1 MGLKIMPNSDGTLR
15 PTWYGRIS
23 VKGQKRTTNLNIPI
37 AGTIPIDQSGKVR
50 LTAKGDEAFERS
62 RKAAQKAFAAWRREA
77 QKDPAELQRKA
88 YKARTG
94 EDLGGLPLSK
104 LYDNWK
110 NLIRDKSPTET
121 WHGVVQ
127 TWISSFV
134 KFCAEEAKKR
144 KTKCE
149 TVNDVTPEIASG
161 WYEELK
167 ANFAWKTV
175 KSKKNLISGIFAR
188 LQATGL
194 ARINPFATIQSR
206 GGGSDKNR
214 KVSRKALTVEEL
226 EKVLECAKA
235 DAEIYPLVVAAACT
249 GMRLGDVCNLKWA
262 DVDLAQGLITCVT
275 AKTGVR
281 VTIPILG
288 RLNDVLSELS
298 PDESSYVFPA
308 AQSQYARNKGKLIRD
323 VKPLFARA
331 VIGEGEVPVRDETG
345 RPRRELAEVIDG
357 AGFTDLKRNRLVEVY
372 RRFKAGRRSSE
383 IAAELGIGRPQV
395 SMALRDIE
403 KLTGEALRPMAA
415 MKARADTRLDL
426 IEKTRQEREVG
437 QRAACIYGW
446 HSFRHTFVVLALKAG
461 VPVEDVRLIV
471 GHGEAETTIS
481 NYYNPETKHAVES
494 LKKGMEGNILDG
506 KKKGKKRVAAPALP
520 SPAPS
525 PAKTMEE
532 RLDELKALFDHGRI
546 TEAVYERKQTEILAS
561 L

>member
-1 MGLKIMPNSDGTLR
+1 MGLIIKNGKGGSFR

-23 VKGQKRTTNLNIPI
+23 VEGKQRETNLDVEIL
-37 AGTIPIDQSGKVR
+37 GTIPVDSSGKVK
-50 LTAKGDEAFERS
+50 LTAKGDEDFERS
-62 RKAAQKAFAAWRREA
+62 RKAALKAFATWRREV

-134 KFCAEEAKKR
+134 KFCQDEAKKR
-144 KTKCE
+144 KAKCE
-149 TVNDVTPEIASG
+149 TVNDVTPEIAAA
-161 WYEELK
+161 WYENLK

-194 ARINPFATIQSR
+194 ARINPFATIQAR

-226 EKVLECAKA
+226 EKVLDCAKA
-235 DAEIYPLVVAAACT
+235 DAELYPLVVAAACT
-249 GMRLGDVCNLKWA
+249 GMRLGDVCNLQWA
-262 DVDLAQGLITCVT
+262 DVDMGQGLITCVT

-288 RLNDVLSELS
+288 RLNEVLSKLHHDA
-298 PDESSYVFPA
+298 PFVFPA
-308 AQSQYARNKGKLIRD
+308 AQAQYARNKDKLIRD

-331 VIGEGEVPVRDETG
+331 VIGEGEQPAEAEASEKPT
-345 RPRRELAEVIDG
+345 RELAEVIDA
-357 AGFTDLKRNRLVEVY
+357 AGFTEYKRNRLMQVY
-372 RRFKAGRRSSE
+372 TSFKSGKRCSD
-383 IAAELGIGRPQV
+383 IAAALQVARSQV
-395 SMALRDIE
+395 SMDLREIE
-403 KLTGEALRPMAA
+403 KLTGETLRPMASK
-415 MKARADTRLDL
+415 KAHGKTRLDL
-426 IEKTRQEREVG
+426 IEKTRQEREIG
-437 QRAACIYGW
+437 QRAACLYGW

-481 NYYNPETKHAVES
+481 NYYNPEREHALES
-494 LKKGMEGNILDG
+494 LKKGMEGNVLDG
-506 KKKGKKRVAAPALP
+506 RKKGKKHVAATA
-520 SPAPS
+520 PAPA
-525 PAKTMEE
+525 PGKTTKE
-532 RLDELKALFDHGRI
+532 RLDELKALFEDGLI
-546 TEAVYERKQTEILAS
+546 TEAVYEKKQSEILAS

>member
-1 MGLKIMPNSDGTLR
+1 MGLKIMPNSDGTFR
-15 PTWYGRIS
+15 STWYGRLS
-23 VKGQKRTTNLNIPI
+23 VKGQKKTTNLNVPI
-37 AGTIPIDQSGKVR
+37 AGTIPVDKSGKAR
-50 LTAKGDEAFERS
+50 LTAKGDQAFEKS

-134 KFCAEEAKKR
+134 RFCQGEAQKR
-144 KTKCE
+144 HKKCE
-149 TVNDVTPEIASG
+149 TVNDVTPEIASA
-161 WYEELK
+161 WYEDLK

-194 ARINPFATIQSR
+194 ARINPFATIQAR

-226 EKVLECAKA
+226 EKVLECAKD
-235 DAEIYPLVVAAACT
+235 DALYPLVVAAACT

-262 DVDLAQGLITCVT
+262 DVDLKQGLITCVT
-275 AKTGVR
+275 AKTSVR

-288 RLNDVLSELS
+288 RLNDVLSKLS
-298 PDESSYVFPA
+298 NDTPFVFPSSQA
-308 AQSQYARNKGKLIRD
+308 QYARNKDKLIRD

-331 VIGEGEVPVRDETG
+331 VIGEEQAAKEDADKQPTHD
-345 RPRRELAEVIDG
+345 LSEVIDD
-357 AGFTDLKRNRLVEVY
+357 AGFTEKKRRRLLDVY
-372 RRFKAGRRSSE
+372 KRFKASERSVD
-383 IAAELGIGRPQV
+383 IAAALNIARSQV
-395 SMALRDIE
+395 SMDLREIE

-415 MKARADTRLDL
+415 KKVHGKTRLDL
-426 IEKTRQEREVG
+426 IEKTRLEREIG

-525 PAKTMEE
+525 PAKTIEE

>member
-1 MGLKIMPNSDGTLR
+1 MSLKIQKNTDGSFR
-15 PTWYGRIS
+15 STWWGRLS
-23 VKGQKRTTNLNIPI
+23 VKGKKRETNLGIPI
-37 AGTIPIDQSGKVR
+37 EGTIPVDAKGKPR
-50 LTAKGDEAFERS
+50 LNLKGDEAFEKS
-62 RKAAQKAFAAWRREA
+62 RKAALRAFAAWQREC

-88 YKARTG
+88 YRARTG

-134 KFCAEEAKKR
+134 KFCQDEAKER

-149 TVNDVTPEIASG
+149 TVNDVTPEIAAA
-161 WYEELK
+161 WYENLK

-194 ARINPFATIQSR
+194 ARINPFATIQAR

-226 EKVLECAKA
+226 EKVLDCAKA
-235 DAEIYPLVVAAACT
+235 DAGLYPLVVAAAST

-262 DVDLAQGLITCVT
+262 DVDMGQGLITCVT
-275 AKTGVR
+275 AKTGVM

-288 RLNDVLSELS
+288 RLNDVLSKL
-298 PDESSYVFPA
+298 PHDAAYVFPA
-308 AQSQYARNKGKLIRD
+308 AQAQYARNKDKLIRD
-323 VKPLFARA
+323 VKPIFARA
-331 VIGEGEVPVRDETG
+331 VIGEGEQPAKTTASDKPTRD
-345 RPRRELAEVIDG
+345 LAEVIDG
-357 AGFTDLKRNRLVEVY
+357 AGFTDYKRNRLMDVY
-372 RRFKAGRRSSE
+372 KRLKAGERSSE
-383 IAAELGIGRPQV
+383 IAAALHVARSQV
-395 SMALRDIE
+395 SMDLREIE
-403 KLTGEALRPMAA
+403 KLTGEALRPMAS
-415 MKARADTRLDL
+415 KKEHGKTRLDL
-426 IEKTRQEREVG
+426 IEKTRQEREIG
-437 QRAACIYGW
+437 QRAACLYGW

-481 NYYNPETKHAVES
+481 NYYNPEREHAVES
-494 LKKGMEGNILDG
+494 LKKGMEGNVLDG
-506 KKKGKKRVAAPALP
+506 RKKGKKRVATAPA
-520 SPAPS
+520 PAPVKS
-525 PAKTMEE
+525 TKE
-532 RLDELKALFDHGRI
+532 RLDELKALFEDGLI
-546 TEAVYERKQTEILAS
+546 TEAVYEKKQSEILAS